1 MEPFPEVHSGRQQED
16 SRRTAG
22 RNVTEKRPAEGYS
35 HISDEYHGKTQKRD
49 RRSDPLSVIG
59 DQSPPLSEIS
69 IILTQDVPYLERHNA
84 CLQEPPHARRM
95 CSGRSHPGTARQPAA
110 PPVRCETIAVE
121 SSGQWAWE
129 EIPAGRGQV
138 QAFDGG
144 SRVLYETTCS
154 IWC

>member
-84 CLQEPPHARRM
+84 YLLMPGGCAVAGVTPGPPGSRPLLQLGARR
-95 CSGRSHPGTARQPAA
+95 
-110 PPVRCETIAVE
+110 
-121 SSGQWAWE
+121 
-129 EIPAGRGQV
+129 
-138 QAFDGG
+138 
-144 SRVLYETTCS
+144 
-154 IWC
+154 